1 MSSLPYSNLNESQR
15 ARIAYLFA
23 DDAFGTD
30 VRAYL
35 YEVDKQGNVTGR
47 TAAQPTAPK
56 AMRAKQFAP
65 VIVTT
70 APEVNVTDEL
80 IQHASMSMDALAA
93 FVADKLFQKSSILE
107 EVKS

>member
-1 MSSLPYSNLNESQR
+1 MTSLPYSNLNESQR

-23 DDAFGTD
+23 DAVFGTD
-30 VRAYL
+30 TRAYL
-35 YEVDKQGNVTGR
+35 YELDKQGNVTGR
-47 TAAQPTAPK
+47 TATNPTAPK
-56 AMRAKQFAP
+56 AMRAKQSAP

-70 APEVNVTDEL
+70 APEVNITDEL

-93 FVADKLFQKSSILE
+93 FVADKLYSTSILE

>member
-1 MSSLPYSNLNESQR
+1 MSSLPYSNLNEIQR
-15 ARIAYLFA
+15 ARVAYLFA
-23 DDAFGTD
+23 DAVFGTD
-30 VRAYL
+30 TRAYL
-35 YEVDKQGNVTGR
+35 YELDKQGNVTGR

-56 AMRAKQFAP
+56 AKRAQQSAP

-70 APEVNVTDEL
+70 APEVNITDEL

-93 FVADKLFQKSSILE
+93 FIAAKLFQISILE